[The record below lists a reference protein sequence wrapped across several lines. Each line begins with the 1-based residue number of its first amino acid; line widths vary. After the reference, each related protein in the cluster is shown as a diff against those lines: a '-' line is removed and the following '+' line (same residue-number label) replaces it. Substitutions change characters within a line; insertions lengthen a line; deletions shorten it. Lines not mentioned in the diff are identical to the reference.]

1 MQIAERF
8 SYLKDE
14 ELVSLLEKVNN
25 IQGSVKREITEKQL
39 EKIKKYWYEIN
50 YILAEKGLQIT
61 LNEEH
66 NKYKI
71 TEI

>member
-25 IQGSVKREITEKQL
+25 IQRPVKREITEKQL

>member
-25 IQGSVKREITEKQL
+25 IQGPVKREITEKQL

>member
-25 IQGSVKREITEKQL
+25 IQRPVKRGITEKQL